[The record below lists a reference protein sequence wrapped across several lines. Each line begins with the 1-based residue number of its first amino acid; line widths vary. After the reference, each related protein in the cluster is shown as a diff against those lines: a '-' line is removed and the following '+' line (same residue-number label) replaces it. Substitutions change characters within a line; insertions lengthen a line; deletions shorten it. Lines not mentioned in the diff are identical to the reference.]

1 MNDKITP
8 IGTKYS
14 AVASLCEQRTPDGT
28 YHQRMPWP
36 GQDMELLQSGL
47 IGRKNQD
54 PPRLWAIGLVASIAV
69 GCFGYIATR

>member
-1 MNDKITP
+1 MTP

-36 GQDMELLQSGL
+36 GYDMDRLQGALLRS
-47 IGRKNQD
+47 
-54 PPRLWAIGLVASIAV
+54 PRPARRHVFAVLFVYVLAIAAYVVL
-69 GCFGYIATR
+69 

>member
-1 MNDKITP
+1 MNDRITP

-36 GQDMELLQSGL
+36 GQDMERLQSSL
-47 IGRKNQD
+47 IGRRS
-54 PPRLWAIGLVASIAV
+54 PPPTKAAVLVVLVSLASAAFIV
-69 GCFGYIATR
+69 TL